1 VVLRERR
8 GGGRQQQESDGD
20 TSLEALRKSMDA
32 RYSAVE
38 RSQYERLK
46 KEANEAKAKQ
56 IKAEIRKLHIE
67 TSAVEKETKERTEAE
82 LKRIQEA
89 AESEEIHLKK
99 RQVSFPCPAL
109 LSLSDPLS
117 LLSTP
122 SHLRL

>member
-99 RQVSFPCPAL
+99 RQVLPSPRSAI
-109 LSLSDPLS
+109 PL
-117 LLSTP
+117 
-122 SHLRL
+122 